1 MKETSTEVGLG
12 TQAWAQFRL
21 QTFLI
26 CVCYQGLDQPHWW
39 GMKWWVNTQWHFVCK
54 PLFIRKEDCRWKPTT
69 CFSNVFSW
77 HLSRHVKDEK
87 RCPCEKGEWSHISSC
102 TAGVATKM
110 RAAPRALKNPGTWRI
125 ALLSPELLLPVTP
138 TDPRPA
144 GLIKAHREEW
154 RKQQRPEIP
163 TKTVLLEAAGL
174 PRYSLRH
181 CLWTLGNLTNLVRGP
196 RSSAPALCQASTSAK
211 TWEARNCSR
220 SSHIPSPVYHKG
232 SRNSVSM
239 YFNGFV
245 ANIIFA
251 VK

>member
-12 TQAWAQFRL
+12 AQAWAQFRL

-26 CVCYQGLDQPHWW
+26 CVSYQSLNQPHWW
-39 GMKWWVNTQWHFVCK
+39 GMNWWLNTQWHFVCK

-69 CFSNVFSW
+69 YFSSVFSW
-77 HLSRHVKDEK
+77 HLSKHVKDEK
-87 RCPCEKGEWSHISSC
+87 RCPCEEGEWSHISSC

-110 RAAPRALKNPGTWRI
+110 RAAPRALENPGTWRT
-125 ALLSPELLLPVTP
+125 ALLGPELLLPVTP

-154 RKQQRPEIP
+154 RRQRRPEIL
-163 TKTVLLEAAGL
+163 TKTVLPEAAGL

-181 CLWTLGNLTNLVRGP
+181 CLYLDTRKSHQPCAGAKIISTSPLP
-196 RSSAPALCQASTSAK
+196 STSAN
-211 TWEARNCSR
+211 TWEARNCSQ
-220 SSHIPSPVYHKG
+220 SSHIPSPVHHKG

-251 VK
+251 AK